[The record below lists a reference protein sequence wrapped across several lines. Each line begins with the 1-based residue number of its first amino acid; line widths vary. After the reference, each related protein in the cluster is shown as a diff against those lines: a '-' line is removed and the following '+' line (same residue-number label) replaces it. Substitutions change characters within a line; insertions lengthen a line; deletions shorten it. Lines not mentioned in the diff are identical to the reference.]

1 MINPSRIKQLNDQP
15 ARKGRYVLYWMQAS
29 VRVKDNPVLLIAIR
43 QADKLGLPVLVVFG
57 LTTGYPEA
65 NLRHFTFLI
74 EGLEDAERELEKLGI
89 RLLILESRPDEAA
102 LRMAAEAAIVVT
114 DRGYLAHQRR
124 WRESVARKAPCT
136 VWQVEGDVVLPVE
149 EVSDKS
155 EWAAATIRR
164 KIHRIWDRFL
174 RPGDLPYPPA
184 RIHWASASTMGSGP
198 SDITHCAGVPQN
210 KTVTR
215 SKVIVSGSGKQK
227 KSGCYL
233 KSTAP
238 YLETKSFSDT

>member
-1 MINPSRIKQLNDQP
+1 MINPSRIKQLDDQP
-15 ARKGRYVLYWMQAS
+15 TRKGRYILYWMQAS

-43 QADKLGLPVLVVFG
+43 QADKLGYPVLAVFG

-65 NLRHFTFLI
+65 NFRYFTFLI
-74 EGLEDAERELEKLGI
+74 EGLEDTERELEKLGI

-164 KIHRIWDRFL
+164 KIHRSVPSAR
-174 RPGDLPYPPA
+174 RSAVPPPQGFTGHPH
-184 RIHWASASTMGSGP
+184 RRWAPAP

-210 KTVTR
+210 KTVNR
-215 SKVIVSGSGKQK
+215 SKAIVSGSGKQK
-227 KSGCYL
+227 KSGCYM